1 MVAEVTVE
9 QPFISVIVTLY
20 VPAIRLFKFCVSAPP
35 VQLYVY
41 GAVPP
46 LTVSVTEPLLPPLQL
61 TFVVAV
67 VALSDAIGWVIV
79 AALIVEHPFI
89 SVIVTLYVPAI
100 KLFIFCVVEPPVQ
113 LYAYG
118 VVPPLTVSVTAPLL
132 PPLQLTLVV
141 AVVALSADT
150 G

>member
-1 MVAEVTVE
+1 M
-9 QPFISVIVTLY
+9 L
-20 VPAIRLFKFCVSAPP
+20 KFCVVEPP

-67 VALSDAIGWVIV
+67 VAA
-79 AALIVEHPFI
+79 
-89 SVIVTLYVPAI
+89 
-100 KLFIFCVVEPPVQ
+100 
-113 LYAYG
+113 
-118 VVPPLTVSVTAPLL
+118 
-132 PPLQLTLVV
+132 
-141 AVVALSADT
+141 SADI

>member
-9 QPFISVIVTLY
+9 QP
-20 VPAIRLFKFCVSAPP
+20 
-35 VQLYVY
+35 
-41 GAVPP
+41 
-46 LTVSVTEPLLPPLQL
+46 LL
-61 TFVVAV
+61 
-67 VALSDAIGWVIV
+67 
-79 AALIVEHPFI
+79 

-100 KLFIFCVVEPPVQ
+100 KLFKFCVVAPPVQ

-118 VVPPLTVSVTAPLL
+118 AVPPLTVSVIVPLL
-132 PPLQLTLVV
+132 PALQLTFVV